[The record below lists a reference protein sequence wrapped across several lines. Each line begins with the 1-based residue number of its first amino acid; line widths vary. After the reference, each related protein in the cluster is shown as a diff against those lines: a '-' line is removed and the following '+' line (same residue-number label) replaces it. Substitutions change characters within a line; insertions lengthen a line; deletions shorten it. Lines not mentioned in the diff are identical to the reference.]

1 MKLFDRFRKKPATAE
16 DTTTSPVPEANSP
29 ESLSADRNFVDDL
42 VSYFSSKPEITAA
55 YFGFAYNNTTK
66 QHILVLAVDHQA
78 DEDSVRDLT
87 WLIKSMFMGDTDIH
101 YTSNVTNQELL
112 DYISQHNPAFY
123 HKDGSAVLQQ
133 KIMKQWF
140 DQQQYRAELIDTLK
154 TTTVFTLAHKMENS
168 KDLMLATY
176 VRESGEFIP
185 LFANEDMIAKSGMIN
200 LPDDRVVVKM
210 TFQRIL
216 NGINP
221 GQLFILN
228 PATPFEVEMRM

>member
-1 MKLFDRFRKKPATAE
+1 MSLFDRFRKKPATTE
-16 DTTTSPVPEANSP
+16 DNTVPTPEATAPDALSP
-29 ESLSADRNFVDDL
+29 DRNFVDDL
-42 VSYFSSKPEITAA
+42 VSYFSSNPDITAA
-55 YFGFAYNNTTK
+55 YFGFGYNNTTR
-66 QHILVLAVDHQA
+66 QHILVLAIDHQT
-78 DEDSVRDLT
+78 DEDTVRDLT
-87 WLIKSMFMGDTDIH
+87 WMIKCLFMSDTDIH
-101 YTSNVTNQELL
+101 YTSNITNQELL
-112 DYISQHNPAFY
+112 DYIKQHNPAFY
-123 HKDGSAVLQQ
+123 HQDGSAVLQQ

-140 DQQQYRAELIDTLK
+140 DQQQYHTELIDTLK
-154 TTTVFTLAHKMENS
+154 TTPVFTLAHKMENS

-185 LFANEDMIAKSGMIN
+185 LFASEDMIAKSGMIN

-228 PATPFEVEMRM
+228 PATPFEVEMKV